1 MLLGGK
7 QILLGGWRLESGG
20 GEKGGGDGRTRRSN
34 QIINHRGDKQNRDE
48 RDVDFLI

>member
-20 GEKGGGDGRTRRSN
+20 GRREEATDGRDVRISQLITAA
-34 QIINHRGDKQNRDE
+34 INKTVTNE
-48 RDVDFLI
+48 LIF

>member
-1 MLLGGK
+1 M
-7 QILLGGWRLESGG
+7 E